1 MDRIYGT
8 LYSYCKTSQL
18 SHTDGGDTW
27 SNLFGI
33 SLKHKYP
40 ADVSVPPPKKKT
52 KSSISRALT
61 TKKPVWKHYYSNN
74 FFQ

>member
-33 SLKHKYP
+33 SLKHKSP
-40 ADVSVPPPKKKT
+40 ADVLVPPPPQKKNQLKYQSGSNHKKT
-52 KSSISRALT
+52 CLET
-61 TKKPVWKHYYSNN
+61 LL
-74 FFQ
+74 Q

>member
-40 ADVSVPPPKKKT
+40 ADVSVPPPQKKNQIKYQSGSNHKKT
-52 KSSISRALT
+52 CLET
-61 TKKPVWKHYYSNN
+61 LL
-74 FFQ
+74 Q